1 MASQEDPT
9 GPCQLSVRK
18 RPLTSAEKQ
27 KKYRERLKQ
36 SPERYELFKQ
46 CEAMRRRDRSRTHQ
60 PTEEELALK
69 RMKSRERVRK
79 HRLKKKLE
87 ALTKEEIFEEQV
99 CMSMDSLRGL
109 IPPEAFDVD
118 EEVATATNLNH
129 SNSSIPDYLPS
140 NMEPFPEMNVPELN
154 IGEYI
159 VHARGESNMEESAPS
174 TVKLEYDMNLED
186 SLDDSALVT
195 CEDAVVK
202 SEMQD
207 NGNVDYIE
215 ESPSQMLAGRTVLS
229 VVEAAQ
235 VVACEKISKQRKRNK
250 KPLTAA
256 ERQRNYIA
264 RLKAHP
270 EKWEEHKKK
279 CNLRRKII
287 QQQKTRKEF
296 ESQRKTKKNQ
306 RKRTQKSKEYQT
318 KGTDDACEVS
328 AATEDIQSKVHSHL
342 NMNLSE
348 LKVEQSDRDAC
359 PTSSQSN
366 HVNGLRVGHSSA
378 PVKGMQNH
386 PSITF
391 PMAELAAGSHEQ
403 TPKRRPLTPAER
415 QQNYRARKK
424 AKARESEELKAKERE
439 KRKMMLIEAEKKRR
453 RAAERQREYRRRK
466 KALSL
471 AKNIE
476 AITTNT
482 NFNQVEISTQNVDIS
497 GTNTE
502 IHDEWTREVESEVGQ
517 SSFYGDG
524 SPTIVEKMQ
533 NQWLAWPLVSSS
545 FARRDLIGQV
555 GQPARKKPM
564 TAAERQRQ
572 YRQRLKA
579 KPERWKQYKARESER
594 RKRTQE
600 AAGLE
605 QRKKTVDEQRDDPDP
620 SEEMRSRLNELGDP
634 MGGYLLSTDPH
645 HELRLGHMGDCLV
658 HVKEEGD
665 CSQAKHDINPAY
677 ENGREC
683 LQPPPLL
690 DRCQNELPV
699 SPSDPSSIKGRPR
712 RRRRKKA
719 MTPAERQRQ
728 YRARL
733 KANKDKE
740 FEGKKGMEEIQI
752 PSGEAAQEQR
762 REAETGQM
770 GDLCL
775 KGDESNRMDKL
786 GETREKHLIKTEPH
800 FDVKCEFNSDQYPM
814 NKLEASN
821 NLGNLECSVPD
832 GVDQVT
838 SHVKHE
844 EQYCSPAKPDVDPAN
859 EEGIVQS
866 ASSDSKNQS
875 EPLQNPSL
883 PLIIKGYS
891 RRRSKRR
898 KAMTGAER
906 QRQYRERKRAKLG
919 KEDQEKLKVTET
931 PKSIQDFKV
940 VSENSASA
948 VHQQVTKRMQ
958 QLSSKREEVELDQS
972 DKKVDTIQPLVARQQ
987 LNRRVKG
994 KPKPEIAME
1003 SVKRVNRTRSTVGRR
1018 KQQAE
1023 AQLAFKRMKGRE
1035 RMRKYRLKQKQK
1047 LQRVVGEP
1055 GECSMP
1061 KIVAVWS
1068 MNQGTDQGVQEN
1080 INQSFNVPE
1089 TGSRIVDD
1097 FAKLIPEDYI
1107 MPVNRIDSSH
1117 FDGYPSGSSTSCKDI
1132 FPKLPIPKLNPNRR
1146 CEEAFERRS
1155 RRLTS
1160 AERQR
1165 RYRKRLQQDPEKWA
1179 AYKRKEYERYVAK
1192 KAMAVNEMNET
1203 TKQNHLNMRK
1213 CTSNFKQRKS
1223 LQDNASD
1230 NALGKVGSGYCRG
1243 KRQASLIPGKSA
1255 VLTEGRSV
1263 GRCAKSRHTKSPEEI
1278 ERIRKANR
1286 ERQRLYRARKTMRQ
1300 SMQRTS
1306 IFADRTGLPVP
1317 ADLIATDEMEKSQI
1331 LRKAEQCSGHGMSQD
1346 IAGSESYRSAQ
1357 YSMCNNLSSLSRI
1370 GPRNCGRPRLPRQ
1383 IMNQPPGRPNRG
1395 RPQRQ
1400 VSLETDYGPDVALDN
1415 RLASSLESEGDGE
1428 VLVSSAGNLPMVIKM
1443 PSVNGQRYPGLE
1455 EIPEVIPCDPPE
1467 AVFDWGN
1474 IDLDHFH
1481 TTPEEE
1487 VPLDNIEVREPAA
1500 GEGECVYG
1508 SARRKAF
1515 FPTKHDSADL
1525 TPNAALVSETL
1536 IEDP

>member
-1 MASQEDPT
+1 MASQEDPA
-9 GPCQLSVRK
+9 GPCQMSVRK

-36 SPERYELFKQ
+36 SPEKYELFKQ
-46 CEAMRRRDRSRTHQ
+46 YEAMRRKERSRTHQ

-79 HRLKKKLE
+79 HRLKKKQE
-87 ALTKEEIFEEQV
+87 ALTKKGIFEEQV

-118 EEVATATNLNH
+118 EDVTRAMNLNH
-129 SNSSIPDYLPS
+129 SSSRNTDYLQS
-140 NMEPFPEMNVPELN
+140 NVEPFPEMNVPELN

-159 VHARGESNMEESAPS
+159 VHAHGESNMEDSAPS

-186 SLDDSALVT
+186 SLDDSALVSCADT
-195 CEDAVVK
+195 VVK

-207 NGNVDYIE
+207 SGNMDYME

-235 VVACEKISKQRKRNK
+235 EAAQVVACEKMSKQRKRNK
-250 KPLTAA
+250 KPMTSA

-264 RLKAHP
+264 RLKAQP
-270 EKWEEHKKK
+270 EKWEAHKKK
-279 CNLRRKII
+279 CTLRRKTN
-287 QQQKTRKEF
+287 QQEQNREEF

-306 RKRTQKSKEYQT
+306 RMETQKSKE
-318 KGTDDACEVS
+318 C
-328 AATEDIQSKVHSHL
+328 QSKVHSHL

-359 PTSSQSN
+359 ATSSQSN
-366 HVNGLRVGHSSA
+366 HVNGLRVGPSSA

-386 PSITF
+386 PSMTF
-391 PMAELAAGSHEQ
+391 PMTEVAAGSHEQ
-403 TPKRRPLTPAER
+403 TPKRRPLTAAER

-424 AKARESEELKAKERE
+424 AQARENEELKAKERE
-439 KRKMMLIEAEKKRR
+439 KCKMMLIEAEKKRQ

-466 KALSL
+466 KALSI
-471 AKNIE
+471 ARNIE

-482 NFNQVEISTQNVDIS
+482 NFNQVEISTRNVDIS

-502 IHDEWTREVESEVGQ
+502 LGDELAREVESEVGQ
-517 SSFYGDG
+517 SSCYGDG

-533 NQWLAWPLVSSS
+533 NQLLAWPLVSSS
-545 FARRDLIGQV
+545 FAPRDLIGQV
-555 GQPARKKPM
+555 RQPARKKPM

-600 AAGLE
+600 AAALE
-605 QRKKTVDEQRDDPDP
+605 QRKKAVDEQRDDSDP
-620 SEEMRSRLNELGDP
+620 SEEMRSRLNGLGGP
-634 MGGYLLSTDPH
+634 MGGYLLSTDPR
-645 HELRLGHMGDCLV
+645 HELKSGHMGEGLV
-658 HVKEEGD
+658 HVKEEED
-665 CSQAKHDINPAY
+665 CSQAKYDINPAY
-677 ENGREC
+677 ENGHEC

-699 SPSDPSSIKGRPR
+699 SPSGPSSIKGRPKR

-719 MTPAERQRQ
+719 LTPAERQRQ

-733 KANKDKE
+733 KAKNYKE
-740 FEGKKGMEEIQI
+740 KKGMEEMQI
-752 PSGEAAQEQR
+752 PSDEAAKEQR
-762 REAETGQM
+762 KEAETGQM
-770 GDLCL
+770 GDLCPE
-775 KGDESNRMDKL
+775 GDESYRMDKL
-786 GETREKHLIKTEPH
+786 GETREEYLIKTEPH
-800 FDVKCEFNSDQYPM
+800 FDVKYELNSDQYSM
-814 NKLEASN
+814 SELNASN
-821 NLGNLECSVPD
+821 NLGNPECSVPD

-844 EQYCSPAKPDVDPAN
+844 EQPCFPAKPDVDPAN

-866 ASSDSKNQS
+866 APSNSKNQS
-875 EPLQNPSL
+875 EPLPNPSRPSL
-883 PLIIKGYS
+883 LKGYS

-906 QRQYRERKRAKLG
+906 QRQYRERKRAMLG
-919 KEDQEKLKVTET
+919 KDDQEKLKVAET
-931 PKSIQDFKV
+931 SNSIQDFKMA
-940 VSENSASA
+940 SENSASA
-948 VHQQVTKRMQ
+948 VLQKVTKRMQ
-958 QLSSKREEVELDQS
+958 QLSSKREEVALDQS
-972 DKKVDTIQPLVARQQ
+972 DKKTDTIQPVVARRK
-987 LNRRVKG
+987 LNRKVKG
-994 KPKPEIAME
+994 QPKPEIAVE
-1003 SVKRVNRTRSTVGRR
+1003 SVKRVNRTRSTVERR

-1023 AQLAFKRMKGRE
+1023 SELAYKRMKGRE

-1047 LQRVVGEP
+1047 LQRAVGEP
-1055 GECSMP
+1055 GDCSMP

-1089 TGSRIVDD
+1089 TGTRIVDE
-1097 FAKLIPEDYI
+1097 FSKLNQEDYI
-1107 MPVNRIDSSH
+1107 MQVNRIDSSH
-1117 FDGYPSGSSTSCKDI
+1117 FVGYPSGSSTSCKDI
-1132 FPKLPIPKLNPNRR
+1132 FSKLPIPKLQPNRR
-1146 CEEAFERRS
+1146 CEEASERRF

-1203 TKQNHLNMRK
+1203 RK
-1213 CTSNFKQRKS
+1213 CTSNFKQSKN

-1230 NALGKVGSGYCRG
+1230 NALGKVGSGYFRG
-1243 KRQASLIPGKSA
+1243 KRQASLISGKSA
-1255 VLTEGRSV
+1255 MLTEGRSV

-1300 SMQRTS
+1300 SMQRTG
-1306 IFADRTGLPVP
+1306 ILADRSGLPVP
-1317 ADLIATDEMEKSQI
+1317 ADLIATDEMEKSPI
-1331 LRKAEQCSGHGMSQD
+1331 LRKEAEQCSGHGMSQD
-1346 IAGSESYRSAQ
+1346 IAGSESYRSTQ
-1357 YSMCNNLSSLSRI
+1357 YSMCNNLSSLSGI

-1395 RPQRQ
+1395 RPQRL
-1400 VSLETDYGPDVALDN
+1400 VSLETDYGTDVALDN

-1474 IDLDHFH
+1474 IDLDHFQ

-1487 VPLDNIEVREPAA
+1487 VPLDNIEVREPVAGE

-1525 TPNAALVSETL
+1525 TLNAALVSETL